1 MRESFAN
8 ADIGMIGLA
17 IFLVLFTGV
26 LIWVFR
32 PGAKEH
38 FKKFGDIP
46 LKDEDKDA

>member
-1 MRESFAN
+1 MKESFAN

-17 IFLVLFTGV
+17 IFVGLFMIILAWVLK
-26 LIWVFR
+26 

-46 LKDEDKDA
+46 LKDE